1 MKKKVV
7 FPLLRL
13 TLAVLLCSGSPS
25 ASKEPAVPAGQMTPP
40 LKISGVITAMGAGG
54 PQTVMLQAQANA
66 ISTDAEVAELQG
78 ILKQKGQT
86 ELVNT
91 MYAWSD
97 TKEKGFIRIGASLGY
112 PIAVIRS
119 KALPNGGRQIAF
131 VSSRP
136 ISFAGAYAGTAS
148 TNYPIGLVVF
158 TVGPDGKG
166 EGKIYG
172 AMQASFK
179 DGEFDLASW
188 SGGNPQLVASVL
200 MQPGKF

>member
-1 MKKKVV
+1 MKSKHAVL
-7 FPLLRL
+7 PLLL
-13 TLAVLLCSGSPS
+13 LATALPGYAGSPS
-25 ASKEPAVPAGQMTPP
+25 VPAAQMALP
-40 LKISGVITAMGAGG
+40 LKISGVISAMGTTG

-66 ISTDAEVAELQG
+66 LSTDAEVAQLQT
-78 ILKQKGQT
+78 ILKEKGQT
-86 ELVNT
+86 DLVNT

-97 TKEKGFIRIGASLGY
+97 TNEKGWIRIGASLGY

-136 ISFAGAYAGTAS
+136 ISFAGAYTSAAS
-148 TNYPIGLVVF
+148 TNYPIGLVLF

-179 DGEFDLASW
+179 DGEFDLASY
-188 SGGNPQLVASVL
+188 SGGLPQLVSSVL
-200 MQPGKF
+200 MTPGK